1 MSRRLSRLTVG
12 LSRLGRAARRAHPS
26 HGQRPRAARDAHERE
41 TMFPVPRTT
50 HTGTNTLRTQC
61 RWRIL
66 SLSSVTE
73 EPVALRLDFLV
84 ALADL
89 VLEASVDEQQVIP
102 RFVLELPGLVA
113 QEQLAL
119 HLFKDEAD

>member
-1 MSRRLSRLTVG
+1 M
-12 LSRLGRAARRAHPS
+12 RAH
-26 HGQRPRAARDAHERE
+26 
-41 TMFPVPRTT
+41 
-50 HTGTNTLRTQC
+50 C
-61 RWRIL
+61 RRRIL
-66 SLSSVTE
+66 SLSSVK

-102 RFVLELPGLVA
+102 RTVLELPGLVA

>member
-1 MSRRLSRLTVG
+1 MVSAPALPG
-12 LSRLGRAARRAHPS
+12 
-26 HGQRPRAARDAHERE
+26 
-41 TMFPVPRTT
+41 T
-50 HTGTNTLRTQC
+50 HTNVRRCFRYHAQHTLEPILRTQC
-61 RWRIL
+61 RRIL
-66 SLSSVTE
+66 NLSSVTE

>member
-1 MSRRLSRLTVG
+1 
-12 LSRLGRAARRAHPS
+12 
-26 HGQRPRAARDAHERE
+26 
-41 TMFPVPRTT
+41 MFPVPRTT

-61 RWRIL
+61 RRIL

-102 RFVLELPGLVA
+102 RTVLELPGLVA

>member
-1 MSRRLSRLTVG
+1 
-12 LSRLGRAARRAHPS
+12 
-26 HGQRPRAARDAHERE
+26 
-41 TMFPVPRTT
+41 
-50 HTGTNTLRTQC
+50 
-61 RWRIL
+61 
-66 SLSSVTE
+66 VTE

>member
-1 MSRRLSRLTVG
+1 
-12 LSRLGRAARRAHPS
+12 
-26 HGQRPRAARDAHERE
+26 
-41 TMFPVPRTT
+41 
-50 HTGTNTLRTQC
+50 
-61 RWRIL
+61 
-66 SLSSVTE
+66 VTE

-102 RFVLELPGLVA
+102 RTVLELPGLVA

-119 HLFKDEAD
+119 HLFKDEADFSFRRDASFGVL

>member
-1 MSRRLSRLTVG
+1 M
-12 LSRLGRAARRAHPS
+12 RAH
-26 HGQRPRAARDAHERE
+26 
-41 TMFPVPRTT
+41 
-50 HTGTNTLRTQC
+50 C
-61 RWRIL
+61 RRRIL

-89 VLEASVDEQQVIP
+89 VREASVDEQQVIP
-102 RFVLELPGLVA
+102 RTVLELPGLVA

>member
-1 MSRRLSRLTVG
+1 MK
-12 LSRLGRAARRAHPS
+12 
-26 HGQRPRAARDAHERE
+26 
-41 TMFPVPRTT
+41 
-50 HTGTNTLRTQC
+50 
-61 RWRIL
+61 
-66 SLSSVTE
+66 E

-102 RFVLELPGLVA
+102 RTVLELPGLVA